1 MAEFGSFAALGD
13 SFTEGV
19 GDPGANGVR
28 CRGWADRFAEHLARH
43 RPGFRY
49 ANLAIRGK
57 RAGEV
62 LDEQVP
68 AAIALA
74 PDLVS
79 LAAGGNDLLRPR
91 ADPDDLA
98 TTFDAA
104 VAKLTAAGCTVLA
117 FTGFDP
123 MAFPLL
129 RLIRGKAAVFSMHVR
144 DIASQHDCLLADLWG
159 MRVLT
164 DRRLW
169 SPDRLHMAPEGHRR
183 VALLACEAAG
193 LAVNEDWRA
202 PLTAPPAMPGSLGGA
217 ATWLAARW
225 DDVEWVT
232 EHFAPYLS
240 RRLHGVSAGDGM
252 TAKRAELIRV
262 DQDSPS
268 AAVPGPAL
276 GGSAPA
282 ELALAE
288 PAPAELAPAEPA
300 LAEPTPAEPALAES
314 TPAEPDLAEPAL
326 AEPAQV

>member
-1 MAEFGSFAALGD
+1 MTEFRSFTALGD
-13 SFTEGV
+13 SFTEGL
-19 GDPGANGVR
+19 GDPSTDGVR

-43 RPGFRY
+43 QPGFRY

-57 RAGEV
+57 LVGEV
-62 LDEQVP
+62 LEEQVP

-91 ADPDDLA
+91 TDPDALA

-104 VAKLTAAGCTVLA
+104 VATLTAAGCTVLA

-144 DIASQHDCLLADLWG
+144 DIASKHGCLLADLWAL
-159 MRVLT
+159 RALT

-193 LAVNEDWRA
+193 VTVNGDWRA
-202 PLTAPPAMPGSLGGA
+202 PLTAVPRMAGPFGGT

-225 DDVEWVT
+225 SDVEWVT
-232 EHFAPYLS
+232 EYFAPYLS
-240 RRLHGVSAGDGM
+240 RRLHGVSAGDGV
-252 TAKRAELIRV
+252 TAKRAELISV
-262 DQDSPS
+262 DQGSLGT
-268 AAVPGPAL
+268 AVPR
-276 GGSAPA
+276 
-282 ELALAE
+282 
-288 PAPAELAPAEPA
+288 
-300 LAEPTPAEPALAES
+300 PALAES
-314 TPAEPDLAEPAL
+314 VLAESAATGPSVAESVLAEPVL
-326 AEPAQV
+326 AESVAAGSALVEPAPA